1 MSKRIK
7 NAQKVPLLV
16 FYSLLLMWNVIA
28 ITAVMTPTT
37 YKKIKMKNPNHK
49 NQRGMTLVELLVAL
63 VISSMIASAG
73 YGIYL
78 AQHEGWIIQEQVTNM
93 QQNARV
99 AMHELESRI
108 RMAGY
113 GLRGG
118 IDPIYAKNTNPDT
131 ITVIF
136 QNEINCEATIE
147 HAMPQPSSELR
158 CDGWDISCFKEN
170 TWAYIYDPSADTGE
184 FFYITQVQTSSSHI
198 QHNTMDLSRCYPV
211 GSFVMFVDMYKF
223 YIDKSDT
230 NHPNLMRLGV
240 GETPQVYA
248 EDIEDLQ
255 FRYGLAN
262 GVFLDV
268 PPAAL
273 VIREVLIS
281 LSARTERKDLQFTGK
296 YRRRALTSDVK
307 VRNLGL

>member
-1 MSKRIK
+1 
-7 NAQKVPLLV
+7 
-16 FYSLLLMWNVIA
+16 
-28 ITAVMTPTT
+28 
-37 YKKIKMKNPNHK
+37 MKGFCYK

-63 VISSMIASAG
+63 VISTLIASAG

-78 AQHEGWIIQEQVTNM
+78 TQHENWIIQEQITNM
-93 QQNARV
+93 QQNAR
-99 AMHELESRI
+99 AAIHELETKI

-113 GLRGG
+113 GLPRG

-131 ITVIF
+131 ITIVF

-147 HAMPQPSSELR
+147 QAMSQPSAELR
-158 CDGWDISCFKEN
+158 CDGHDVSCFEEN

-184 FFYITQVQTSSSHI
+184 FFYITNINVGSSYIYHS
-198 QHNTMDLSRCYPV
+198 TAPLSRSYPQ
-211 GSFVMFVDMYKF
+211 GSAVMFVDMYKF
-223 YIDKSDT
+223 YINASDS
-230 NHPNLMRLGV
+230 NHPNLIRQGL

-268 PPAAL
+268 PPAAS
-273 VIREVLIS
+273 VVREVLIS
-281 LSARTERKDLQFTGK
+281 LTARTERKDLQFAGK
-296 YRRRALTSDVK
+296 YRRRTLASDVK